1 MPTQR
6 LQKILAQAGVASRR
20 RSEELVR
27 AGRVRVNGQV
37 VTTLGT
43 QADPDTDSIEVDGQR
58 VVVQGVPVYFL
69 LRKPRGYLSTCYDPQ
84 GRKTVLELV
93 PYVPGL
99 HPVGRLDRD
108 TTGLLIMSNDGAF
121 TQALTHP
128 RHGIAKTYVA
138 EVRGRPSA
146 GALQHLRSGV
156 RLEGGLTLP
165 AQVELLEK
173 RPEGALLALTIREGR
188 NRQVRRMLEAV
199 GHPVIRLERVSIG
212 NLLAGDL
219 REGQYRSLTS
229 DEVQALLR
237 NAQRAPGR
245 GGTRG

>member
-1 MPTQR
+1 MPNQR
-6 LQKILAQAGVASRR
+6 LQKILAQAGIASRR
-20 RSEELVR
+20 RSEELLR
-27 AGRVRVNGQV
+27 AGRVSVNGQV
-37 VTTLGT
+37 VSAMGT
-43 QADPDTDSIEVDGQR
+43 QADPERDHIEVDGQR
-58 VVVQGVPVYFL
+58 VVLEVEPVYFL

-93 PYVPGL
+93 PYIPGL

-108 TTGLLIMSNDGAF
+108 TTGLLILSNDGSF

-128 RHGIAKTYVA
+128 RHGISKTYVA
-138 EVRGRPSA
+138 QVRGRPTPT
-146 GALQHLRSGV
+146 ALQTLRSGV

-165 AQVELLEK
+165 ARVELLEK
-173 RPEGALLALTIREGR
+173 RADASVLALTIREGR

-212 NLLAGDL
+212 NLGAGDL
-219 REGQYRSLTS
+219 AEGQYRPLTS
-229 DEVQALLR
+229 DEVRNLLQG
-237 NAQRAPGR
+237 AGQVKGR

>member
-1 MPTQR
+1 MPNQR
-6 LQKILAQAGVASRR
+6 LQKILAQAGIASRR
-20 RSEELVR
+20 RSEELLR
-27 AGRVRVNGQV
+27 AGRVSVNGQV
-37 VTTLGT
+37 VSAMGT
-43 QADPDTDSIEVDGQR
+43 QADPERDRIEVDGQR
-58 VVVQGVPVYFL
+58 VVLEVEPVYFL

-93 PYVPGL
+93 PYIPGL

-108 TTGLLIMSNDGAF
+108 TTGLLILSNDGSF

-128 RHGIAKTYVA
+128 RHGISKTYVA
-138 EVRGRPSA
+138 QVRGRPTPT
-146 GALQHLRSGV
+146 ALQTLRSGV

-165 AQVELLEK
+165 ARVELLEK
-173 RPEGALLALTIREGR
+173 RADASVLALTIREGR

-212 NLLAGDL
+212 NLGAGDL
-219 REGQYRSLTS
+219 AEGQYRPLTS
-229 DEVQALLR
+229 DEVRNLLQG
-237 NAQRAPGR
+237 AGQVKGR